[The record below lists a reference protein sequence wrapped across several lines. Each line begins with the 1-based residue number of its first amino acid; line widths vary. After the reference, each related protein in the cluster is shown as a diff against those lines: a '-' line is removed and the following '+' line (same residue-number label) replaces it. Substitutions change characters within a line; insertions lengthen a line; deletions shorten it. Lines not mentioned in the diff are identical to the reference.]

1 MKIHRKFIQG
11 LMLLA
16 LIMVAGVV
24 HAQQQSVFDVTKEI
38 GIKPK
43 AGQVH
48 SFLGEENPL
57 KYDDNLYCINSTGS
71 VLVAKLLANG
81 DYAKHWKQY
90 ENGNGTTRENLY
102 LWVFV
107 PKDFV
112 NRCKE
117 KKQINT
123 SSDIKALS
131 QRLSKLLGLNTDQ
144 QRDTIVYMKV
154 PKDSLFRPAYVTDIG
169 QKLDEKNNDKGNN
182 AYINQLNDKHR
193 KWMVGQ
199 QTTNDYP
206 WTRMGYTYDWGGANE
221 DYIGV
226 AEFILKPK
234 TGFDKVGFITID
246 KIYDNV
252 GVWPGSGQSN
262 Q

>member
-1 MKIHRKFIQG
+1 M
-11 LMLLA
+11 LA
-16 LIMVAGVV
+16 LIMVAGIV
-24 HAQQQSVFDVTKEI
+24 HAQQQNVFDVTKKI

-102 LWVFV
+102 LWAFV
-107 PKDFV
+107 PEDFI
-112 NRCKE
+112 NRCND
-117 KKQINT
+117 KQINVT
-123 SSDIKALS
+123 MDKKVLS
-131 QRLSKLLGLNTDQ
+131 ERISKLLGLNADQ

-154 PKDSLFRPAYVTDIG
+154 PKDSLFRPAYVTDIS
-169 QKLDEKNNDKGNN
+169 QKLDENNKDKGNN
-182 AYINQLNDKHR
+182 EYINQLNDKHR

-206 WTRMGYTYDWGGANE
+206 WTRMGYTFDWGVNIDKNNNYVGN
-221 DYIGV
+221 IGV
-226 AEFILKPK
+226 AEFVIKPN

-246 KIYDNV
+246 KIYDKI